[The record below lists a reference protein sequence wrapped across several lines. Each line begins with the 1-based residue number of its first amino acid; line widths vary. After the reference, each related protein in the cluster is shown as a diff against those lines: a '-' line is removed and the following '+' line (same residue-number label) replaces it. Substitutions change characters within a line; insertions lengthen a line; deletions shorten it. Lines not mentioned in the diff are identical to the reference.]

1 MPEFEGPGDFL
12 EVLRKGEI
20 AGRPSNRLVHL
31 ISLYAMLRHKLG
43 WRRGD

>member
-12 EVLRKGEI
+12 DVLPKGEI

-31 ISLYAMLRHKLG
+31 ISLYAMLRHKPG
-43 WRRGD
+43 W